1 MSVELAQSPMVGR
14 IVAHLVDLPGDVGC
28 RHLARERDELEAS
41 LLVDLGL
48 VKPIMSRVPQCR
60 DHGCPRSGAC
70 PWESDFLPEAS
81 GAKAGVKY
89 RRTVDGDVLASGSV
103 TPLEE
108 RLASLPLTTAV
119 LAELADG
126 PRSLFAIQWR
136 LIEIARADVRA
147 GKNTERVAPHR
158 PALLSLIH
166 LLADLGVVQ
175 LSDAGIVSLT

>member
-1 MSVELAQSPMVGR
+1 MSAALAQSPMVGR

-28 RHLARERDELEAS
+28 RHLARDRDELDAS

-70 PWESDFLPEAS
+70 PWESDFFPEAS

-89 RRTVDGDVLASGSV
+89 RRTVDGDVLVSGSV

-108 RLASLPLTTAV
+108 RLASLPLATAV
-119 LAELADG
+119 LAQLADG

-136 LIEIARADVRA
+136 LIEGARADVRD

-158 PALLSLIH
+158 PALLGVIRLLTDLGIVHLSDDGTVSLI
-166 LLADLGVVQ
+166 
-175 LSDAGIVSLT
+175 